1 MTISPTRH
9 ARHDEPPPPEAPR
22 PAAEPADRQPWS
34 AAEPADRLPSRPTR
48 PAAGPADSRPPR
60 PVAEPAGGRPP
71 RPVAELAD
79 RLAADDVL
87 DADDVVSEIVAL
99 GVDDATARARYGMSL
114 RGLGVSLLTHVHH
127 RRAQPGLRRAPARR
141 PYLRAAALR
150 CALYLGP
157 LGVAVAAMPSLG
169 RVGWVVPVVTLVLGW
184 SAAQA
189 LTCVGASVARGAGPA
204 AAARLAGGGF
214 AAAAGLWCAFVWV
227 APDGWL
233 GSRPLAAVVG
243 LGGLT
248 ALATVTAALVT
259 RAEAD
264 VVRWSLPCWLLGA
277 LQVSAALGNGWAQG
291 IPVETLLPAA
301 IVAAAVRAYR
311 PVIGRTV
318 PDRPPLAAADV
329 RRGVGFLLVGAAQAA
344 CVALLWRAGPTG
356 ATAPAAVPLLL
367 AVPALE
373 TLVGWHLHQVDA
385 GLDLAESGREYR
397 RHVHSVAVTTVSA
410 LLPPLAAGIALTA
423 AAYRLPYGA
432 PAHDAVLAV
441 AAGTLLGGLLA
452 ATSLLAARGRTTVAA
467 SLVVAAP
474 LAIVAL
480 PALLP
485 ALAPLP
491 AVVAVFAGA
500 HLLGLLAVAHTAAD
514 HRRPS

>member
-9 ARHDEPPPPEAPR
+9 SRHAEPPPEP
-22 PAAEPADRQPWS
+22 PAGAEP
-34 AAEPADRLPSRPTR
+34 
-48 PAAGPADSRPPR
+48 
-60 PVAEPAGGRPP
+60 PAGLG
-71 RPVAELAD
+71 RPVAELAG
-79 RLAADDVL
+79 RLPADDLL
-87 DADDVVSEIVAL
+87 DADEVVGEIVAL

-114 RGLGVSLLTHVHH
+114 RGLAVSLLTHLHH
-127 RRAQPGLRRAPARR
+127 RRAQRGLRRAPARR
-141 PYLRAAALR
+141 PYLRAAGLR

-157 LGVAVAAMPSLG
+157 LGVAVAATPSLG
-169 RVGWVVPVVTLVLGW
+169 KVGWVVPVVTLVLGW

-189 LTCVGASVARGAGPA
+189 LTCVGAAVARGAGPA

-214 AAAAGLWCAFVWV
+214 TAAAGLWCAFVWV
-227 APDGWL
+227 APAGWL

-243 LGGLT
+243 IGGLT

-264 VVRWSLPCWLLGA
+264 VIRWSLPCWVLGA
-277 LQVSAALGNGWAQG
+277 AQVATALGHGWAQG

-311 PVIGRTV
+311 PVIGRSV

-329 RRGVGFLLVGAAQAA
+329 RRGAGYLLVGAAQAA

-373 TLVGWHLHQVDA
+373 TLVGWYTHQVDA

-397 RHVHSVAVTTVSA
+397 RHVRSVAVTTVSA
-410 LLPPLAAGIALTA
+410 LLPPLAAGMALTA
-423 AAYRLPYGA
+423 AAYRLPYGE

-452 ATSLLAARGRTTVAA
+452 DTALLAARGRTAVAA
-467 SLVVAAP
+467 SLAVAAP

-480 PALLP
+480 PPLLP

-491 AVVAVFAGA
+491 TVVAVFAGA
-500 HLLGLLAVAHTAAD
+500 HLLGLLTVAHTAAD